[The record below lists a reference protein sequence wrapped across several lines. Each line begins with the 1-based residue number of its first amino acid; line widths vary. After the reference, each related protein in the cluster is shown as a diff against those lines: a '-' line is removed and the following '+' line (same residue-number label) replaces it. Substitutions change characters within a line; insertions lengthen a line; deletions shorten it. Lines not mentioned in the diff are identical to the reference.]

1 MGAKMMNSPLLDTI
15 LSRLEKVQPAG
26 PGKWQALC
34 PAHDDHHPSLSVK
47 LGDNGKPLL
56 HCHAG
61 CTYEQICQALGI
73 QRPPGRPTEH
83 KPRQRPLYG
92 SFEAAIQAICAQI
105 GAKHTGSWTYH
116 RTDGQEAF
124 RVARFDRPDGDKQYR
139 PLHKTVEG
147 WVIADPPGP
156 LPLYNLPE
164 LKNSGPGYVLE
175 GEKCTDVVKSIGL
188 LATTSAHGAKAA
200 HKTDWST
207 LAGRKVAILPD
218 NDAQGR
224 RYADEVAR
232 ILFELDPTAK
242 IKTVKLPGLKEKGDI
257 VDFIS
262 ANNTCGPDSVRLQ
275 IEALVSKTPYL
286 DNTEFVEGAVT
297 VCLADVEPEELEW
310 LWPGRIPLGKLTI
323 IAGDPGLGKSF
334 VCLDIAARVS
344 TGRSWPDNADISNA
358 PGSVVML
365 SAEDD
370 IADTIRPRLDAAQA
384 NVECITAIQ
393 GVRLAGDT
401 GMSHFSLGRD
411 LPALE
416 RCLAVSQNS
425 KLVIIDPLTAY
436 LGRMDSHKNA
446 EVRGLLAPLA
456 QLAARHRVAV
466 LAVTHLNKA
475 MGSKALYRAMG
486 SLAFTAAARA
496 VWLVIADRNSPSRR
510 LMLPAKM
517 NLAPGASGLAYT
529 IIDGVVA
536 WESEPIRMSA
546 DEALAAEL
554 TDASDPS
561 ERDEASEWLQEVL
574 ADGPVPAANIWEQAK
589 KNRIA
594 DRTLKRAKRE
604 IGVKA
609 YREGFGPG
617 GEWIWALPDHRGPAQ
632 TIEGQAK

>member
-1 MGAKMMNSPLLDTI
+1 MNSSLLDTI

-26 PGKWQALC
+26 QGKWQALC
-34 PAHDDHHPSLSVK
+34 PAHDDHHPSLSIK
-47 LGDNGKPLL
+47 QGDNGKPLL

-61 CTYEQICQALGI
+61 CTYEQICQALEI
-73 QRPPGRPTEH
+73 QRLNPAALPPGRPA
-83 KPRQRPLYG
+83 KPKPKQRPLYD
-92 SFEAAIQAICAQI
+92 SFEAAIQAICAQTR
-105 GAKHTGSWTYH
+105 AKHTGSWTYH
-116 RTDGQEAF
+116 RTDGREAF

-147 WVIADPPGP
+147 WVIADPPGL

-164 LKNSGPGYVLE
+164 LKNSGLVYVVE
-175 GEKCTDVVKSIGL
+175 GEQCADSAQSIGL

-200 HKTDWST
+200 NKTDWQP
-207 LAGRKVAILPD
+207 LAGREVVILPD
-218 NDAQGR
+218 NDKEGR
-224 RYADEVAR
+224 RYADEVSR
-232 ILFELDPTAK
+232 ILFELDPTTSIK
-242 IKTVKLPGLKEKGDI
+242 IVKLPGLKEKGDI
-257 VDFIS
+257 ADFIS
-262 ANNTCGPDSVRLQ
+262 TNNTCGPDAVRLQ

-286 DNTEFVEGAVT
+286 DSCEFVGGAVT
-297 VCLADVEPEELEW
+297 ICLADVQPEELQW
-310 LWPGRIPLGKLTI
+310 LWPSRIPLGKLTI

-334 VCLDIAARVS
+334 VCLDIAARIS
-344 TGRSWPDNADISNA
+344 SGRRWPDNAAISS
-358 PGSVVML
+358 PGGVVLL

-384 NVECITAIQ
+384 DVGHITAIE
-393 GVRLAGDT
+393 GVRLVGDK
-401 GMSHFSLGRD
+401 GISHFSLARD

-416 RCLAVSQNS
+416 QCLTRSQNS

-617 GEWIWALPDHRGPAQ
+617 GEWIWALPEHRGPTSA
-632 TIEGQAK
+632 